1 MNAIRCTAVVA
12 LLLAAGGYGCT
23 PKPDVAAIGDAIA
36 LPFIENDF
44 GAALV
49 RAREANVPL
58 FVEVWAP
65 W

>member
-1 MNAIRCTAVVA
+1 MTVRTRIATVT
-12 LLLAAGGYGCT
+12 LLLLMAASGCASRPGGASAEA
-23 PKPDVAAIGDAIA
+23 KIA

-44 GAALV
+44 KLALT